1 MFLTRLIKICT
12 LAIAVSASA
21 IAATA
26 EEVLLI
32 VDVKGDGSDLRSMT
46 DADLQAL
53 PQVEFTTSTI
63 WTTDPVTFA
72 GPTLAAVLESVGA
85 ADGSLSMVAVNDY
98 KVQMPRGV
106 VAQDAPIIATRLNG
120 EPFTIRN
127 KGPLW
132 LVFPF
137 DSSTAYQT
145 EEIYSYSIWQLTR
158 IAVVPD

>member
-1 MFLTRLIKICT
+1 MFVTRLIKICT
-12 LAIAVSASA
+12 LAIALSAPA

-26 EEVLLI
+26 EEVLLV
-32 VDVKGDGSDLRSMT
+32 VDVKGDGSDLRSLT
-46 DADLQAL
+46 DADLLAL

-63 WTTDPVTFA
+63 WTTDPITFA

-85 ADGSLSMVAVNDY
+85 ADGALSMVAVNDY
-98 KVQMPRGV
+98 KVQMPREI
-106 VAQDAPIIATRLNG
+106 VAQDAPIIANRMNG